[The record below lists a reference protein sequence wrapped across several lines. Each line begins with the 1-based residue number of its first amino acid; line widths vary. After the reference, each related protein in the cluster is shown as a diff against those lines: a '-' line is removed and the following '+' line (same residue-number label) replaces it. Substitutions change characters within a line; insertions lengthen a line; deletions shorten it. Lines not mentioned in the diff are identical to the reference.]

1 MLTAVPE
8 APFVHLHVHSEYS
21 ILDGACRIPALAAR
35 AAELEMSAVS
45 LTDHGSLA
53 GAVELYREATK
64 QGVKPLIGCEVYV
77 AEDRRAQQKGYAH
90 LTLLA
95 ESNAGY
101 SNLIKLA
108 SAGYL
113 EGYYYKPRVD
123 WELLQQH
130 SDGLVA
136 LSGCLSG
143 RVAKALEENRPKDAQ
158 ADLDRLS
165 QVFGKGSTYV
175 EIQNAGLEIQQRI
188 NPQLKDLAAQAG
200 LPLVATGD
208 VHYLMHSDARAHEA
222 LLCIQSGDSLKNP
235 DHWKF
240 DTDQFY
246 FKTPAEMAADLA
258 DYPEAFARTAEI
270 AERCTVELALGGILL
285 PSFPTPDGRDAFDY
299 LVELTEKGLQK
310 RYGQVTPEL
319 QDRLRF
325 ELKTI
330 KEMGFPDYFLI
341 VWDFVGFAKRNGI
354 QVGPGRG
361 SAAGSLV
368 AYCLEITDIDPIKY
382 DLLFERFLNPGRKS
396 MPDMDIDFAV
406 AGRDRVINYVAEKYG
421 RDRVAQIITFGTMMA
436 RAAVRDAGRV
446 LEIPYGTVDRIAKL
460 IPEGP
465 KVYLDGCLK
474 NGQELKAAYDADPLV
489 REIVDLAKPLEGLI
503 RQDSIH
509 AAGVVIA
516 DRPLTE
522 IVPLQ
527 QKGTDQEVVTQF
539 GMWDVEALG
548 LLKMDFLGLRNL
560 DVIDKAVELIGN
572 GLDISKIPLDDRATY
587 EMLARGE
594 AAGVFQF
601 ESSGMRE
608 ALRQVKPTEF
618 EDLIALVALYRPGP
632 MGYIPVYARRKNGQE
647 PVTFIDP
654 RLEAI
659 TGTTYGTCLTG
670 DTLVF
675 DATSGQR
682 RRLDELE
689 EHDDVLVQGVDN
701 DLNMTHA
708 PITAWVDNGVRP
720 VYRLHL
726 KNGSSLTATAD
737 HRFLTENGWRELRE
751 IRAGDY
757 LGTPATLECA
767 FGGRWLDGEERA
779 RVKALGY
786 LLAEGGLSSMGPPSF
801 YSSNQTLFD
810 DFEQACR
817 DGFGE
822 VSIRRRVRVRG
833 VVQVSVSNG
842 RVGHRQPSQLETWLR
857 GLGLRWKLS
866 DRRAE
871 ATRKGPRSDEKWI
884 PESVFELA
892 EEEIGRFL
900 AVYWDCDGHV
910 DARCAWIKTTSPR
923 MAEDLQTLLL
933 RLGIRATVHRSTYLA
948 AEGDRRATR
957 TAYQVTTRGT
967 RRFASLIQPFMLT
980 EKAAVRT
987 YAADRSRHVGR
998 EHALEELLAASVRVA
1013 PAEGQ
1018 RTRRGRLSV
1027 RALAARTGIDRQHF
1041 SPSARS
1047 RGRIGFDCIA
1057 PAVEA
1062 VDAEATARAGRVI
1075 WQEVETI
1082 EPAGEQR
1089 VYDVTVDRIHNFVAN
1104 NVIAHNCLYQEQY
1117 LEIAK
1122 QMAGFSPAEAD
1133 DLRKAIGKKIH
1144 SLMASL
1150 KEKFLEGC
1158 AANSVTPGVAN
1169 QLWKDMESSQDYSFN
1184 KSHAACYALI
1194 AYRTAWLR
1202 ANHPR
1207 EYMAALISS
1216 VMNTKDRVPFYV
1228 NACHEM
1234 GIEVLPPDVNSS
1246 ACDFA
1251 VVEGKIRFGLNA
1263 VKNVGDPA
1271 ARAII
1276 AAREE
1281 GGPFESIWDFTE
1293 RVDPACANKRALESL
1308 VKSGAFDSTSATRR
1322 GMLECIEQALSW
1334 GGRTQADK
1342 IAGQGS
1348 IFDLGDDVDQA
1359 PKHHPE
1365 IPAHEFE
1372 KNELLRLEKETLGLY
1387 VSEHPLSAV
1396 RDQLRRK
1403 TDASLAEL
1411 ERRRDGEI
1419 VTVGGIVSALK
1430 QVTTKKGEPMVFVRL
1445 DDVIGSAECVV
1456 FNSVY
1461 AASNELLVQDAI
1473 LIVKARIDHK
1483 EGESKL
1489 IAIEVARF
1497 EAVPERREVLL
1508 KIDALQAKAGLIREL
1523 AALVKEYPGEAPV
1536 VLALETSGGPK
1547 TLQLGNDYRVQPGP
1561 DFFAEAKAL
1570 LGEAAVI

>member
-1 MLTAVPE
+1 LSAVPE

-21 ILDGACRIPALAAR
+21 ILDGACRIPGLAAR
-35 AAELEMSAVS
+35 AAELEMPAVS

-77 AEDRRAQQKGYAH
+77 ADDRRAQQKGYAH

-101 SNLIKLA
+101 SNLIKLS

-123 WELLQQH
+123 WELLERH

-143 RVAKALEENRPKDAQ
+143 RVAKAMEENRPNDAA
-158 ADLDRLS
+158 ADLDRLA
-165 QVFGKGSTYV
+165 QIFGRDSTYV
-175 EIQNAGLEIQQRI
+175 EIQNAGLDIQQRI
-188 NPQLKDLAAQAG
+188 NPMLAELAASAG

-208 VHYLMHSDARAHEA
+208 VHYLMHEDARAHEA

-235 DHWKF
+235 NHWKF

-246 FKTPAEMAADLA
+246 FKTPSEMAADFA
-258 DYPEAFARTAEI
+258 DYPEAVARTLEI
-270 AERCTVELALGGILL
+270 AERCNVELTLGEILL
-285 PSFPTPDGRDAFDY
+285 PKFPVPEGRDAFDY
-299 LVELTEKGLQK
+299 LVELCERGLEK
-310 RYGQVTPEL
+310 RYESVTPEL
-319 QDRLRF
+319 TDRLRF

-330 KEMGFPDYFLI
+330 KEMGFADYFLI
-341 VWDFVGFAKRNGI
+341 VWDFIAFAKRNGVS
-354 QVGPGRG
+354 VGPGRG
-361 SAAGSLV
+361 SAAGSLA
-368 AYCLEITDIDPIKY
+368 AYCLEITDVDPIRY

-446 LEIPYGTVDRIAKL
+446 LEIPYGTVDKVAKL

-465 KVYLDGCLK
+465 KVYLDDCLK
-474 NGQELKAAYDADPLV
+474 PGAELKQAYDADPLV
-489 REIVDLAKPLEGLI
+489 KEIVDLAKPLEGLV

-509 AAGVVIA
+509 AAGVVIS
-516 DRPLTE
+516 DRPLTDV
-522 IVPLQ
+522 VPLQ
-527 QKGTDQEVVTQF
+527 QKGADQEVVTQF

-560 DVIDKAVELIGN
+560 DVIDKAVELVGN
-572 GLDISKIPLDDRATY
+572 GLDIAKIPMDDAKTY
-587 EMLARGE
+587 KMLARGD

-632 MGYIPVYARRKNGQE
+632 MAYIPTYAKRKNGQE
-647 PVTFIDP
+647 PVTFSDS

-659 TGTTYGTCLTG
+659 TGVTHGTC
-670 DTLVF
+670 
-675 DATSGQR
+675 
-682 RRLDELE
+682 
-689 EHDDVLVQGVDN
+689 
-701 DLNMTHA
+701 
-708 PITAWVDNGVRP
+708 I
-720 VYRLHL
+720 
-726 KNGSSLTATAD
+726 
-737 HRFLTENGWRELRE
+737 
-751 IRAGDY
+751 
-757 LGTPATLECA
+757 
-767 FGGRWLDGEERA
+767 
-779 RVKALGY
+779 
-786 LLAEGGLSSMGPPSF
+786 
-801 YSSNQTLFD
+801 
-810 DFEQACR
+810 
-817 DGFGE
+817 
-822 VSIRRRVRVRG
+822 
-833 VVQVSVSNG
+833 
-842 RVGHRQPSQLETWLR
+842 
-857 GLGLRWKLS
+857 
-866 DRRAE
+866 
-871 ATRKGPRSDEKWI
+871 
-884 PESVFELA
+884 
-892 EEEIGRFL
+892 
-900 AVYWDCDGHV
+900 
-910 DARCAWIKTTSPR
+910 
-923 MAEDLQTLLL
+923 
-933 RLGIRATVHRSTYLA
+933 
-948 AEGDRRATR
+948 
-957 TAYQVTTRGT
+957 
-967 RRFASLIQPFMLT
+967 
-980 EKAAVRT
+980 
-987 YAADRSRHVGR
+987 
-998 EHALEELLAASVRVA
+998 
-1013 PAEGQ
+1013 
-1018 RTRRGRLSV
+1018 
-1027 RALAARTGIDRQHF
+1027 
-1041 SPSARS
+1041 
-1047 RGRIGFDCIA
+1047 
-1057 PAVEA
+1057 
-1062 VDAEATARAGRVI
+1062 
-1075 WQEVETI
+1075 
-1082 EPAGEQR
+1082 
-1089 VYDVTVDRIHNFVAN
+1089 
-1104 NVIAHNCLYQEQY
+1104 YQEQY

-1122 QMAGFSPAEAD
+1122 QIAGFTPAEAD

-1144 SLMASL
+1144 ELMASL

-1158 AANSVTPGVAN
+1158 AKTGTTPQVAN
-1169 QLWKDMESSQDYSFN
+1169 QLWKDMEQSQDYSFN

-1202 ANHPR
+1202 AHHPR

-1228 NACHEM
+1228 AACAEM

-1246 ACDFA
+1246 AHDFA

-1281 GGPFESIWDFTE
+1281 GGPFESLWDFTE
-1293 RVDPACANKRALESL
+1293 RVDPQCANKRALESL
-1308 VKSGAFDSTSATRR
+1308 VKCGALDSTGATRR
-1322 GMLECIEQALSW
+1322 GMLECVEQALSW
-1334 GGRTQADK
+1334 GGRSQADK

-1348 IFDLGDDVDQA
+1348 IFDLGDEVETA

-1365 IPAHEFE
+1365 IPTHEFE

-1387 VSEHPLSAV
+1387 VSEHPLNAV

-1419 VTVGGIVSALK
+1419 VTVGGIVSAVK

-1461 AASNELLVQDAI
+1461 ASSHELLVPDAI
-1473 LIVKARIDHK
+1473 LVVKARIDHK
-1483 EGESKL
+1483 EGETKL
-1489 IAIEVARF
+1489 IAIEVSTF
-1497 EAVPERREVLL
+1497 EATPERREVLL
-1508 KIDALQAKAGLIREL
+1508 KIDALRAKAGLIREL

-1536 VLALETSGGPK
+1536 VVALETSAGPK
-1547 TLQLGNDYRVQPGP
+1547 TLQLGNDYRVQPVP

-1570 LGEAAVI
+1570 LGEAAVV